1 MYRNTI
7 RLALLVLLIIGFGS
21 GCVNAARNTE
31 ELHST
36 RDRDMTVGIVQRE
49 IRRGMSSTEVAEALG
64 SPNIVQSDDGGQQT
78 WIYDK
83 IATEASYSRSSGS
96 TGGILGG
103 GVIPGESLIL
113 GLITGNYDKNT
124 GAYASTQ
131 RTLTVVIKFD
141 RHNRVDAFSYH
152 SSKF

>member
-1 MYRNTI
+1 MYRNLLVPSL
-7 RLALLVLLIIGFGS
+7 LALSFV

-36 RDRDMTVGIVQRE
+36 REREMTVGIVQRE
-49 IRRGMSSTEVAEALG
+49 IRQGMTSTEVAEALG
-64 SPNIVQSDDGGQQT
+64 SPNIVQSDDAGRQT

-83 IATEASYSRSSGS
+83 IATEASYSRSAGS
-96 TGGILGG
+96 AGGLVGAGGI
-103 GVIPGESLIL
+103 PGASLIL
-113 GLITGNYDKNT
+113 GGVGGDYNKNT

-141 RHNRVDAFSYH
+141 PRNRVETFSYH

>member
-1 MYRNTI
+1 MQR
-7 RLALLVLLIIGFGS
+7 VLLSSLLIVGAL

-49 IRRGMSSTEVAEALG
+49 IRRGMSSADVAEALG
-64 SPNIVQSDDGGQQT
+64 SPNIVQRDEQDRET

-83 IATEASYSRSSGS
+83 IATEASYSRSN
-96 TGGILGG
+96 GGVGGLLGAGGLPGAALILGG
-103 GVIPGESLIL
+103 VG
-113 GLITGNYDKNT
+113 GNYDKNT

-131 RTLTVVIKFD
+131 RTLTVVIRYDK
-141 RHNRVDAFSYH
+141 HSRVDSFSYH